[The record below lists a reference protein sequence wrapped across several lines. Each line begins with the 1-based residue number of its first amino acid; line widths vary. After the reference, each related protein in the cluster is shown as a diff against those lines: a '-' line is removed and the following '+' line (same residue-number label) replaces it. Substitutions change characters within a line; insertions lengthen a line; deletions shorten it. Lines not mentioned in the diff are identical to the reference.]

1 MSGYRWPMK
10 TILKILLIWDCQIE
24 TGCDGVGGG
33 VDEKGPKGQCWR
45 DIATLMSYAAL
56 TLHA

>member
-1 MSGYRWPMK
+1 MK